1 MGRVIR
7 GGAVA
12 LVAVGAAL
20 LVGVTGALAYQSGTI
35 GYDISFPQ
43 CGTSYPTSTG
53 PVRNPTPP
61 GVPTTSFPSRFAGP
75 APVALP
81 QLSATAV
88 ARPVS
93 PSVRASSRG
102 FGIVGVD
109 SGNPFISSTNPG
121 NP

>member
-43 CGTSYPTSTG
+43 CGTTYPTSTG

-61 GVPTTSFPSRFAGP
+61 GVPATSLRFRSAGP
-75 APVALP
+75 PPVALP
-81 QLSATAV
+81 QRAASAAT
-88 ARPVS
+88 RPVS
-93 PSVRASSRG
+93 PSVGASSRG

-109 SGNPFISSTNPG
+109 SGNPFISSTHP
-121 NP
+121 